1 MSNLFRALKE
11 AFPAPALQIADV
23 LAVHADNTSTVEY
36 PDGSQQR
43 VRGTIVAIGE
53 PAFIR
58 NGVIEGLAPGRV
70 ATVIEI

>member
-1 MSNLFRALKE
+1 MSNLIRRLRE
-11 AFPAPALQIADV
+11 LLPAPALQIADV

-43 VRGTIVAIGE
+43 VRGTTVAIGE

-58 NGVIEGLAPGRV
+58 NGVIEGLAPGRA